1 MNGIHEFVIRGGQTV
16 TAGQMD
22 AFRRK
27 LPFLKVKAEIIGR
40 AGTSAS
46 EDRKPISSCGM
57 RKTC

>member
-27 LPFLKVKAEIIGR
+27 LPFLKVKAEIIDEPELPHL
-40 AGTSAS
+40 S
-46 EDRKPISSCGM
+46 RKPISSCGM